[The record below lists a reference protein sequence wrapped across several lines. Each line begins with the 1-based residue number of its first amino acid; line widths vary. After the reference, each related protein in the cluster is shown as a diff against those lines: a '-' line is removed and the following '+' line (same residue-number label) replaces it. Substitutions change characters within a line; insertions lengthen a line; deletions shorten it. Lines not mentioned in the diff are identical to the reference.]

1 MQVLC
6 QHFGKGRSVGGLA
19 TTVLQYQQSIKQLER
34 NGWNH
39 EQVHRRNAVGMI
51 AQERPPALRWRSP
64 MLGHVFGNR
73 RLPNINAELEEFAMD
88 ARCAP
93 ERVGDTHV
101 PNELTDLQ
109 GRLRP
114 PSTNS

>member
-1 MQVLC
+1 MRGDSQP
-6 QHFGKGRSVGGLA
+6 QDLA

-64 MLGHVFGNR
+64 MLGQGGAVCGVQEGR
-73 RLPNINAELEEFAMD
+73 CDLRGVVVVWRLDKWIWP
-88 ARCAP
+88 ARWH
-93 ERVGDTHV
+93 R
-101 PNELTDLQ
+101 
-109 GRLRP
+109 
-114 PSTNS
+114 